1 MNNKYVRGLVVVLIG
16 LIALLVLLFIGDLI
30 AGVQSA
36 EAARLAWT
44 PGDSG
49 IPGWWLTWVIVGAV
63 LLYLVYIFFSET
75 NMFNVSTRQV
85 VMMAIGAALY
95 GVLSWLFNIIPVPS
109 VSLVALRPMVVIPIF
124 FGFAFGPAVGFFVG
138 AFGNVLGDALTGWGV
153 FPIWDMGNGLMGL
166 VPGLAGMYLGRTRGR
181 INILQWVAVAVL
193 AISAILPLVSPS
205 IISPWTGDP
214 TTEYMGWWYIM
225 VVVLIVML
233 GLTLAP
239 RFWPY
244 ILLLLTLGFLG
255 FAVYYVIS
263 PPADLEGSPLP
274 GGVLL
279 GVIAIACGLV
289 AYYVNSR
296 VSDITKWLDDKDTT
310 ALVVW
315 ATLGVIVGIGFAAVA
330 DIFYNGYSVTTALIG
345 EFIPAAGPNTLFA
358 VILAPLLYAAWKQA
372 RAGAGR

>member
-124 FGFAFGPAVGFFVG
+124 F
-138 AFGNVLGDALTGWGV
+138 
-153 FPIWDMGNGLMGL
+153 
-166 VPGLAGMYLGRTRGR
+166 R
-181 INILQWVAVAVL
+181 
-193 AISAILPLVSPS
+193 
-205 IISPWTGDP
+205 
-214 TTEYMGWWYIM
+214 
-225 VVVLIVML
+225 
-233 GLTLAP
+233 AP
-239 RFWPY
+239 
-244 ILLLLTLGFLG
+244 
-255 FAVYYVIS
+255 
-263 PPADLEGSPLP
+263 
-274 GGVLL
+274 
-279 GVIAIACGLV
+279 
-289 AYYVNSR
+289 
-296 VSDITKWLDDKDTT
+296 
-310 ALVVW
+310 
-315 ATLGVIVGIGFAAVA
+315 
-330 DIFYNGYSVTTALIG
+330 
-345 EFIPAAGPNTLFA
+345 
-358 VILAPLLYAAWKQA
+358 
-372 RAGAGR
+372 GAGGRRR